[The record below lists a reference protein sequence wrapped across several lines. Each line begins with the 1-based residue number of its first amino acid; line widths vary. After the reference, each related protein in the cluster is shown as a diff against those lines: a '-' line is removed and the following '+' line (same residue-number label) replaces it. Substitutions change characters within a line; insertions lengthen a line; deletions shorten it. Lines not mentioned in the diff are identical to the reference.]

1 MTAMT
6 AMTAAAAE
14 PPPTRA
20 DQLAQLRQRMAAI
33 TGKGAGGRV
42 GAAPQ
47 AAVLP
52 TEPASGGVLAVP
64 DLLTETLPAGLPRG
78 VVAVLSGAR
87 SLPVAMVAA
96 ATAAGAHAAIVGQP
110 DIGLLA
116 AAEMG
121 ADLSRLAVIPDPGPD
136 RVEIAAVLIDGMDL
150 VVLGLA
156 GVTVPPARA
165 RVVAARARSRGCT
178 LLVTGGD
185 WPEAT
190 LRLTARV
197 CGYDTA
203 GAGERAGP
211 GCGRI
216 GAVRLAVR
224 GVGRG
229 RAGAGIGAATAAA
242 V

>member
-1 MTAMT
+1 
-6 AMTAAAAE
+6 MTAAAALNRHQ
-14 PPPTRA
+14 PTRA
-20 DQLAQLRQRMAAI
+20 DQLRELRQRMAAI
-33 TGKGAGGRV
+33 TGKATGGRA

-47 AAVLP
+47 AEVL
-52 TEPASGGVLAVP
+52 PASGGVLAVP
-64 DLLTETLPAGLPRG
+64 ELLAETLPAGLPRG
-78 VVAVLSGAR
+78 VVAVLGGAR
-87 SLPVAMVAA
+87 SLPVSMVAA

-121 ADLSRLAVIPDPGPD
+121 ADLSRLAVIPDPGADP
-136 RVEIAAVLIDGMDL
+136 VEIAAVLIDGMDL
-150 VVLGLA
+150 VVLGLG

-178 LLVTGGD
+178 LLVSGGD

-203 GAGERAGP
+203 GAGERARP

-224 GVGRG
+224 GAGRG
-229 RAGAGIGAATAAA
+229 RTGAGIGVATAAA
-242 V
+242 G